1 MANTHVYLAPFSG
14 FNPNFTR
21 QERATCLLVVILSKL
36 TFGTLFFGTSD
47 GSLGN
52 RVILAVIVMFCA
64 IPVVFILK
72 YLFSYDVKAVSR
84 KANSKEKRKEKRN
97 QKAEKMKLKASDS
110 KNDISMKY
118 AVMSQTQNVTE
129 RDESES
135 SSSSDSDDEDQME
148 QVAQMQSCAGRLGW
162 VMSFL
167 WAIAATYCTLGIVAN
182 FTVEQA
188 WLWLGV
194 QGMTHAMKAFMNE
207 PLRICMSY
215 FCGKKVARC
224 WKAMSV

>member
-1 MANTHVYLAPFSG
+1 MG
-14 FNPNFTR
+14 
-21 QERATCLLVVILSKL
+21 
-36 TFGTLFFGTSD
+36 
-47 GSLGN
+47 
-52 RVILAVIVMFCA
+52 IVMFCA

-110 KNDISMKY
+110 N
-118 AVMSQTQNVTE
+118 
-129 RDESES
+129 
-135 SSSSDSDDEDQME
+135 DEDQME

-194 QGMTHAMKAFMNE
+194 QGMTHVMKAFMNE